1 MKEQIRKKKE
11 LGEAEKQRD
20 HMEIWEAEMKYQAE
34 QEAER
39 AWKKQQME
47 VYKKQLDSQM
57 NVKKQ
62 AALYGN
68 MTGVEKQM
76 NKDEMLAY
84 KNYETKTMAFI
95 PGLNSKAPMP
105 SERVMN
111 DKLNHPSGRTVE
123 SDIDRLKKFGM
134 TRDFTKDIQGAHID
148 AHRTSMA
155 QI

>member
-1 MKEQIRKKKE
+1 
-11 LGEAEKQRD
+11 
-20 HMEIWEAEMKYQAE
+20 MKYLAE

-39 AWKKQQME
+39 ARKKQQME

-84 KNYETKTMAFI
+84 KNFETKTMAFI
-95 PGLNSKAPMP
+95 PGLNS
-105 SERVMN
+105 
-111 DKLNHPSGRTVE
+111 
-123 SDIDRLKKFGM
+123 
-134 TRDFTKDIQGAHID
+134 
-148 AHRTSMA
+148 
-155 QI
+155 